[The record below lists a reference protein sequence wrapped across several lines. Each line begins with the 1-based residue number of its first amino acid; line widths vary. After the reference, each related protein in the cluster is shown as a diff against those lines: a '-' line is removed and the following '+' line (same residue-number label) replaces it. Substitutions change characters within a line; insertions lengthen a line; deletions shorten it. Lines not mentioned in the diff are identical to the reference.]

1 MGKGGAQEQVV
12 KVKAKQLFQTKQ
24 KDKAVKETAGKK
36 QDVINKIKKQGAIGI
51 PGSSGLGFLSL
62 PQEGV
67 RILQPVT
74 RPEEDQ
80 LKNKKKKELVE
91 KRRADYQLFG
101 KQMKLTSVA
110 KIHNC
115 SYFTTKIGREDFK
128 KRYTSFL
135 TGEESLEEITADY
148 VAKRILESDYSNFEN
163 VDVTMRNVVATMAYR
178 QFKEKYLPHPGM
190 NPKELCQRIKETTEG
205 VTALLNPALRL
216 GLSLAIKSEETEPAM
231 KIFLE
236 KLDEAMS
243 TAVMVE
249 TIAHIPK
256 DEDVKVLLR
265 EKNPEMPEEE
275 LEEKKKQMLE
285 ANDAQQIQ
293 IAKRL
298 LLMQL
303 SKFEKIRDDGESED
317 WDKSMAVALSHCSRV
332 VLTFSNVQKNVEGNT
347 EQDHQNLYN
356 MIYRTNGEN
365 TAQDVKRTA
374 STHNIFMRKVGTA
387 GPVRTKEKKWY
398 TGNFL
403 NQKGMNCAIGGLGQ
417 KGVAGKMLSNDGSCG
432 HFYSMFKM
440 AEEGYHG
447 AMLMGLESD
456 ASGMINQ
463 MGHKHDWRAKGEHAS
478 SLGGQRTDEVGKK
491 YGGRQ
496 CDLSHL
502 TAKQITEALQDLE
515 TKMREYQRKVRAG
528 EAGTENFR
536 RYLEQLAGGKMDI
549 AN

>member
-1 MGKGGAQEQVV
+1 MCKGGAQEQAQ
-12 KVKAKQLFQTKQ
+12 KAKIKTIFETKQ
-24 KDKAVKETAGKK
+24 KEKTTGNITEPK
-36 QDVINKIKKQGAIGI
+36 QDMLKKLKTQGAVSVFGNNT
-51 PGSSGLGFLSL
+51 LGFPPL
-62 PQEGV
+62 PKEGI
-67 RILQPVT
+67 RITQQVT
-74 RPEEDQ
+74 QPEEDQ

-91 KRRADYQLFG
+91 ERRNNYNLIG
-101 KQMKLTSVA
+101 KQMKLTSIATV
-110 KIHNC
+110 HN
-115 SYFTTKIGREDFK
+115 SAYFSTKIGREDFK
-128 KRYTSFL
+128 KRNAAFL
-135 TGEESLEEITADY
+135 NGDETLEEVTVDY
-148 VAKRILESDYSNFEN
+148 VAEKILESDYSNFEN
-163 VDVTMRNVVATMAYR
+163 VDITMRNVVATMAYR
-178 QFKEKYLPHPGM
+178 KFKEKYRPTPGM
-190 NPKELCQRIKETTEG
+190 NADDLCQQIKATKEG
-205 VTALLNPALRL
+205 VTALLDPALRL
-216 GLSLAIKSEETEPAM
+216 GLSLAIKSDETSPKM

-243 TAVMVE
+243 TTVMEE
-249 TIAHIPK
+249 TISHVSK
-256 DEDVKVLLR
+256 GEDVEALLR
-265 EKNPEMPEEE
+265 EKEPGITGEALQIKRKEME
-275 LEEKKKQMLE
+275 E

-298 LLMQL
+298 LLMRL
-303 SKFEKIRDDGESED
+303 SKFEKIDDNGNGTD

-332 VLTFSNVQKNVEGNT
+332 VLTFSNIQKNSDGNT
-347 EQDHQNLYN
+347 KEDHENLYH
-356 MIYRTNGEN
+356 MIYRTKGEN
-365 TAQDVKRTA
+365 LAKDVKRTA

-417 KGVAGKMLSNDGSCG
+417 KGIGGKRLSNDGSCG

-502 TAKQITEALQDLE
+502 TAKQITEELQKLE
-515 TKMREYQRKVRAG
+515 EQMREYQRKVRAG
-528 EAGTENFR
+528 EPGTEGFR
-536 RYLEQLAGGKMDI
+536 RYLKSLAGPK
-549 AN
+549 N